1 MQFYRSETVR
11 FIKTSIVMYVAL
23 MDCGAG
29 HLTIIVGTGVGHL
42 PTNLPKFVWG
52 RAFTN
57 KFAPDNICPNFSN
70 AQEGGAH
77 GWN

>member
-11 FIKTSIVMYVAL
+11 FIKTSIFVYVAL
-23 MDCGAG
+23 MDCRAG
-29 HLTIIVGTGVGHL
+29 HLTIIVGTGAGHL
-42 PTNLPKFVWG
+42 PTKIARRPG
-52 RAFTN
+52 
-57 KFAPDNICPNFSN
+57 ICPNFSN